1 MNKSI
6 FPIIFLLL
14 FTALIPAANSETVSN
29 RNTIKE
35 IVQHLLGAK
44 SESTSSRQKKKKLKK
59 IVRKTAR
66 FYRSVK
72 TDSESR
78 KKSRKIQRKARR
90 IINIF

>member
-6 FPIIFLLL
+6 FSIIFLLL
-14 FTALIPAANSETVSN
+14 FTALIPAAKSETFSN
-29 RNTIKE
+29 RNTVTE
-35 IVQHLLGAK
+35 LVQHLLGAK

-66 FYRSVK
+66 VYRSVK

>member
-6 FPIIFLLL
+6 FSIIFLLV
-14 FTALIPAANSETVSN
+14 FTAIIPAANSETLSN
-29 RNTIKE
+29 QNSVKE
-35 IVQHLLGAK
+35 LVQHLIGVK
-44 SESTSSRQKKKKLKK
+44 SQSTNSRQKKKKLKK

-66 FYRSVK
+66 VYRSVK

>member
-6 FPIIFLLL
+6 FSIIFLLL
-14 FTALIPAANSETVSN
+14 FTALIPAAKSETVSN
-29 RNTIKE
+29 QNLKE
-35 IVQHLLGAK
+35 LVQQLLGAK
-44 SESTSSRQKKKKLKK
+44 SQSGNSRVKKKKLKK

-66 FYRSVK
+66 VYRSVK
-72 TDSESR
+72 TDSESK

>member
-6 FPIIFLLL
+6 FTIVFLIL
-14 FTALIPAANSETVSN
+14 FTALIPIAKSETVSN
-29 RNTIKE
+29 RIAVKE
-35 IVQHLLGAK
+35 LVQHLLGAK
-44 SESTSSRQKKKKLKK
+44 SKSTNSRQKKKKLKK

-66 FYRSVK
+66 VYRSVK

>member
-6 FPIIFLLL
+6 FSIIFLLL
-14 FTALIPAANSETVSN
+14 FTAIIPVAKSEIVSN
-29 RNTIKE
+29 RTTVKE
-35 IVQHLLGAK
+35 LVQHLIGAK
-44 SESTSSRQKKKKLKK
+44 SQSTNSRQKKKKLKK
-59 IVRKTAR
+59 IIRKTAR
-66 FYRSVK
+66 VYRSVK